1 MPRYSFEYIRES
13 SSMAK
18 FRRTLSRGRDRLGL
32 RSALPSA
39 ACCTERMCSARRLQ
53 PQCNTRA
60 RPKVNVRTARRQRV
74 HRPPGRIRETV
85 ASGLETYIYILRLE
99 KIQERERK
107 GGSSY
112 VKYEIT
118 KRRMKKGRE
127 ENKERM
133 GSKTVNLIF
142 YRWTFTNWNSTIG
155 EQRVDSCSILRFN
168 VGRLTLKSKLLDHRS
183 GALHAW

>member
-1 MPRYSFEYIRES
+1 
-13 SSMAK
+13 MAK

-60 RPKVNVRTARRQRV
+60 RPKVNVRTARRQRI
-74 HRPPGRIRETV
+74 HRPPGRIRETIT
-85 ASGLETYIYILRLE
+85 SGLKIYIAVR
-99 KIQERERK
+99 
-107 GGSSY
+107 
-112 VKYEIT
+112 
-118 KRRMKKGRE
+118 
-127 ENKERM
+127 ENKEREKERKEGREREKERERREKENRRMSNTKSRNEEWTEGRKQRTM
-133 GSKTVNLIF
+133 GSKAVNLIF
-142 YRWTFTNWNSTIG
+142 YRWTFTNWNPTIG

-183 GALHAW
+183 RALHAW

>member
-1 MPRYSFEYIRES
+1 MLHR
-13 SSMAK
+13 ADVQ
-18 FRRTLSRGRDRLGL
+18 RTTAAAAMQHARASQGERPHRQE
-32 RSALPSA
+32 A
-39 ACCTERMCSARRLQ
+39 ACTSTTRKNPRNGCLRIGNIYIAARE
-53 PQCNTRA
+53 NTREGE
-60 RPKVNVRTARRQRV
+60 K
-74 HRPPGRIRETV
+74 GRIVVCQIRNHE
-85 ASGLETYIYILRLE
+85 
-99 KIQERERK
+99 
-107 GGSSY
+107 
-112 VKYEIT
+112 
-118 KRRMKKGRE
+118 MKKGRE

>member
-1 MPRYSFEYIRES
+1 
-13 SSMAK
+13 MAK

-60 RPKVNVRTARRQRV
+60 RPKVNVRTARRQRI
-74 HRPPGRIRETV
+74 HRPPGRIRETIT
-85 ASGLETYIYILRLE
+85 SGLKIYIAVRENKERE
-99 KIQERERK
+99 KERKEGREREKEREERK

-118 KRRMKKGRE
+118 KRRMNGEKKTKNYGKQSRQ
-127 ENKERM
+127 
-133 GSKTVNLIF
+133 F
-142 YRWTFTNWNSTIG
+142 
-155 EQRVDSCSILRFN
+155 DIL
-168 VGRLTLKSKLLDHRS
+168 
-183 GALHAW
+183 

>member
-1 MPRYSFEYIRES
+1 MYIDHQEES
-13 SSMAK
+13 AK
-18 FRRTLSRGRDRLGL
+18 RL
-32 RSALPSA
+32 
-39 ACCTERMCSARRLQ
+39 
-53 PQCNTRA
+53 PQDW
-60 RPKVNVRTARRQRV
+60 K
-74 HRPPGRIRETV
+74 HI
-85 ASGLETYIYILRLE
+85 YIYILRLE

-142 YRWTFTNWNSTIG
+142 YR
-155 EQRVDSCSILRFN
+155 
-168 VGRLTLKSKLLDHRS
+168 
-183 GALHAW
+183 